1 MMRRLSRVEVVG
13 LFGYAGHVLNFRAD
27 DPTILTGPN
36 GVGKTQVLGLLQ
48 STLKLDT
55 LSISIV
61 PFQSL
66 RIVFSDGRGLFIERL
81 LDPDAPVSLRLQAE
95 QQGKS
100 IGEPLLIVQVDE
112 PAEHL
117 PEHVQRLV
125 DGRWYDTSIERIL
138 SKRQMER
145 FYGVKTSSFV
155 ERFPDGAEIAAAV
168 EGTNPIFIDT
178 KRLDTPAF
186 SRSDLQS
193 GPGRSGGAGSARSAS
208 RTVSRIDQYIDELRV
223 QVSEARRASV
233 AETQSADLSFAVRA
247 LANAHERVNEPALR
261 QRYSRVV
268 EQYEDL
274 TRNGLATGDVPVE
287 FPNNTNPTSR
297 RILDVFLDDWER
309 RLRPLVPLNEKLTVL
324 RRILDEKFATTG
336 KSTFVSPQGRL
347 GFQDRSQRQIR
358 VASLSSGEQH
368 LVALYTMLVFG
379 AKAGSLVLIDEPE
392 ISMHAAWKHAF
403 LRDITE
409 VSELAELQVVL
420 ATHSSA
426 IINGR
431 WDLTEELLADADRVE
446 REPTEDY
453 DPDSVHDTEDWLV

>member
-1 MMRRLSRVEVVG
+1 M
-13 LFGYAGHVLNFRAD
+13 
-27 DPTILTGPN
+27 TGPN
-36 GVGKTQVLGLLQ
+36 GVGKTQVLGLIQ
-48 STLKLDT
+48 STLNLDT

-66 RIVFSDGRGLFIERL
+66 RIAFSDGRGLFIERL

-95 QQGKS
+95 QSGKS
-100 IGEPLLIVQVDE
+100 IGEPLLIDQVDE
-112 PAEHL
+112 PGEHL
-117 PEHVQRLV
+117 PEHVQRLP
-125 DGRWYDTSIERIL
+125 DGRWYDTRLDRTL
-138 SKRQMER
+138 SGIQMER
-145 FYGVKTSSFV
+145 FYGVKVSSFV
-155 ERFPDGAEIAAAV
+155 ERFPNGTEIAAAV
-168 EGTNPIFIDT
+168 KDSNPIFIDT

-186 SRSDLQS
+186 HRTDAQSGSGRSAGFGSGRLTSRSS
-193 GPGRSGGAGSARSAS
+193 
-208 RTVSRIDQYIDELRV
+208 SRIDQYIDQLRV

-261 QRYSRVV
+261 RRYTRIV

-274 TRNGLATGDVPVE
+274 TRNGLATGEEPVQ
-287 FPNNTNPTSR
+287 FPNDTTPTIR

-347 GFQDRSQRQIR
+347 GFRDRSQRSIR
-358 VASLSSGEQH
+358 VGSLSSGEQH
-368 LVALYTMLVFG
+368 LVALYTMLVFV
-379 AKAGSLVLIDEPE
+379 AKPGSLVLIDEPE

-409 VSELAELQVVL
+409 VSKLSKLQVVL

-431 WDLTEELLADADRVE
+431 WDLTEELLVDADRME
-446 REPTEDY
+446 NESTEDY
-453 DPDSVHDTEDWLV
+453 DPDSTRDTEDWIV